1 MPRSAAEPRPYL
13 RAEARRT
20 QLLDAAAAVVG
31 REGVGNLT
39 IAAVAVE
46 AGVSRQWV
54 YEHFADLDELYRSLI
69 LDRFAVIDAALD
81 VAKARL
87 TGLELVSFTARQL
100 FALAPADRRILRG
113 LVDGA
118 GWNRPE
124 LAGIESELRERI
136 LGRWTGIVGRAGYDA
151 LEARSIVWAVVNA
164 IFGLA
169 DQVERESLDVERAV
183 ALLETLVTTFNRPS
197 GPGQR
202 ARPLSAGAD
211 AIHRN

>member
-13 RAEARRT
+13 RAGARRT

-46 AGVSRQWV
+46 ASVSRQWV
-54 YEHFADLDELYRSLI
+54 YEHFAHLDELYRSLI

-81 VAKARL
+81 DAKARL
-87 TGLELVSFTARQL
+87 TDLELVTFTARQL

-124 LAGIESELRERI
+124 LAGIEAELRERI
-136 LGRWTGIVGRAGYDA
+136 LGRWTGTVRRAGYGA
-151 LEARSIVWAVVNA
+151 LEARTIVWAVVNA

-169 DQVERESLDVERAV
+169 DQVERESLDVDRAV
-183 ALLETLVTTFNRPS
+183 ALLETLVTAFDRSTDS
-197 GPGQR
+197 GQR
-202 ARPLSAGAD
+202 ARLPSGRAD
-211 AIHRN
+211 AHHQN